1 MAEYTI
7 AKYLRLSSE
16 DGDMKASAKNES
28 NSIANQRNLI
38 DSYISSHRDFDG
50 ASVIELCDDGWSGT
64 NFDRPAM
71 QNLLRMVKCGEI
83 QCIIVKDI
91 SRFGRDYL
99 TVGNY
104 ISQVFPFL
112 GVRFIAINDGLDS
125 VRTTDVDSLETSFK
139 ALLYDLYSRD
149 LSRKI
154 RSSLTIRAKQ
164 GFFLSPYAPY
174 GYRKDPDNKN
184 HLLVDP
190 EPAEIVHRIFQM
202 IGQGTTVV
210 CVANQLN
217 SEGVPTPSAYK
228 KAAGIRASQPNQVG
242 DVNFWQKATIYK
254 IVRDEQ
260 YLGKTVYHRQ
270 VCDQVGRK
278 HTVKVNQNDWIV
290 VEDCHEPIVTQ
301 EEFDLAQ
308 NALRDFVN
316 RKAHPSSNPL
326 SRRVRCGVCG
336 RILNRVSNK
345 NAYYCCETPRYT
357 DRYHCSTEHI
367 METAL
372 FDLILVELHTQA
384 TVAVEGGR
392 VLEERRAR
400 ISVDTSGVLKE
411 ITSLRETQERK
422 RRQIK
427 ALYDAFIL
435 EGLDK
440 AQYIAQKNAIN
451 QECDAIDI
459 RLAELQ
465 TQLDTSSTKVENAF
479 VSCFSRYQDIQQL
492 TDDVVTDVIKEILVY
507 PDNRIEIV
515 WNHRQAYQELMDELA
530 GSG

>member
-174 GYRKDPDNKN
+174 GYRTQKSS
-184 HLLVDP
+184 
-190 EPAEIVHRIFQM
+190 IVSFR
-202 IGQGTTVV
+202 
-210 CVANQLN
+210 
-217 SEGVPTPSAYK
+217 
-228 KAAGIRASQPNQVG
+228 
-242 DVNFWQKATIYK
+242 
-254 IVRDEQ
+254 
-260 YLGKTVYHRQ
+260 
-270 VCDQVGRK
+270 
-278 HTVKVNQNDWIV
+278 
-290 VEDCHEPIVTQ
+290 
-301 EEFDLAQ
+301 
-308 NALRDFVN
+308 
-316 RKAHPSSNPL
+316 
-326 SRRVRCGVCG
+326 
-336 RILNRVSNK
+336 
-345 NAYYCCETPRYT
+345 
-357 DRYHCSTEHI
+357 
-367 METAL
+367 
-372 FDLILVELHTQA
+372 
-384 TVAVEGGR
+384 
-392 VLEERRAR
+392 
-400 ISVDTSGVLKE
+400 
-411 ITSLRETQERK
+411 
-422 RRQIK
+422 
-427 ALYDAFIL
+427 
-435 EGLDK
+435 
-440 AQYIAQKNAIN
+440 
-451 QECDAIDI
+451 
-459 RLAELQ
+459 
-465 TQLDTSSTKVENAF
+465 
-479 VSCFSRYQDIQQL
+479 
-492 TDDVVTDVIKEILVY
+492 
-507 PDNRIEIV
+507 
-515 WNHRQAYQELMDELA
+515 
-530 GSG
+530 